1 MNQLSILFDLG
12 RRLRDKGMAQV
23 EENSVPWRDHCKTAL
38 NDWFANAP
46 SGVSFTGED
55 LRLSLQSSG
64 IEEPHHPNAWSA
76 VVGGKVRQW
85 LKAGAIVEAGME
97 HSKDPKAH
105 ARRVMSYIKV

>member
-12 RRLRDKGMAQV
+12 RRLRDKGMRQV
-23 EENSVPWRDHCKTAL
+23 EENAVPWRDHCKNAL
-38 NDWFANAP
+38 NDWFAAAP
-46 SGVSFTGED
+46 SGALFTGED
-55 LRLSLQSSG
+55 LRLKLQSSG
-64 IEEPHHPNAWSA
+64 LGEPHHPNAWSA

-85 LKAGAIVEAGME
+85 LKSGAIVEAGLE

>member
-12 RRLRDKGMAQV
+12 RRLRDKGMQQV
-23 EENSVPWRDHCKTAL
+23 EENAVPWRDHCKTAL
-38 NDWFANAP
+38 NDWFASAP